1 MARWKDGTAD
11 TSKHQPRRSRS
22 VIVSPETRRRPQESS
37 ARAGRE
43 RSTHAGGRRQTKRTG
58 RVRRQRSGADAGA
71 RSIGNGSADLIG
83 RLPVIPAEQ
92 SRDHNRPDREGQEAQ
107 RKPLDDPQHGQ
118 GVQSLQVPS
127 AVQEVQTVPSE
138 IFTVPAAVSVVTVAF
153 SAFPPLSVKYLTIF
167 ETMAVAVSA

>member
-1 MARWKDGTAD
+1 M
-11 TSKHQPRRSRS
+11 P
-22 VIVSPETRRRPQESS
+22 PETRRRPQESE
-37 ARAGRE
+37 ARTGRE

-83 RLPVIPAEQ
+83 CLPVIPAEQ
-92 SRDHNRPDREGQEAQ
+92 SRDHNRPEREGQKAQ
-107 RKPLDDPQHGQ
+107 RKLLCDPQHGQ

-138 IFTVPAAVSVVTVAF
+138 IFTVPEVVSVVTVAF
-153 SAFPPLSVKYLTIF
+153 SASPPLLVK
-167 ETMAVAVSA
+167 